1 MVNGPIRIEDNSADQ
16 SPSIS
21 LANKHKDCKSGDQ
34 STARVLVNGPIR
46 IEDNS
51 ADQSQS
57 ISLANKHKDCYSADQ
72 SELRRIMLTMQSP
85 SISLANKYFSK
96 DCYSADQS
104 KSVLFSAHR
113 SHLLFYS
120 ADQKMRNFF

>member
-34 STARVLVNGPIR
+34 STARVLVKGPIR

-51 ADQSQS
+51 ADQSPS
-57 ISLANKHKDCYSADQ
+57 ITLANKHKDCKSADQ
-72 SELRRIMLTMQSP
+72 STARVLVNGPIRIVDNQNPYCFQLTDLIYIFIP
-85 SISLANKYFSK
+85 LTKKCGISS
-96 DCYSADQS
+96 DP
-104 KSVLFSAHR
+104 
-113 SHLLFYS
+113 
-120 ADQKMRNFF
+120 